1 MKVFTLNGYF
11 NYGNR
16 LQAFAMAKVL
26 KKFSNEIGFYWPR
39 NLKEMIKET
48 LKYYTPLRFK
58 YRKELKL
65 KKFTKKHTPLTF
77 TYNDIVSII
86 GSDQVWNPDYFKNA
100 IYLLNGNPS
109 GMNVSY
115 AASMGIETLTNEQ
128 KELFR
133 KALKNYKA
141 ISVREKTAKELLQPL
156 TDKKIEVV
164 LDPTLLL
171 DEAEYKKI
179 EKKPRDIKLGEKYVL
194 CYILGSPE
202 HQKIIEDFA
211 DKNGYPVI
219 MFSDKKN
226 SSYGV
231 EEFLY
236 LVRHAELI
244 CTDSFHASVF
254 SFIFDRPLLIF
265 KRSGVAN
272 YMYSRLQNLVDTF
285 KLTSCQFDGARI
297 LEENL
302 SVDYTDGKKIL
313 KKEREKSLK
322 FLKDALEGCND

>member
-1 MKVFTLNGYF
+1 MVIFTLNGYF

-16 LQAFAMAKVL
+16 LQAFAMAKILRNFDTDV
-26 KKFSNEIGFYWPR
+26 NAYWSR
-39 NLKEMIKET
+39 RFRAKIKEF

-65 KKFTKKHTPLTF
+65 KKFTKKYMPITSVC
-77 TYNDIVSII
+77 DDVISII

-100 IYLLNGNPS
+100 IYLLNGNS
-109 GMNVSY
+109 NGINISY
-115 AASMGIETLTNEQ
+115 AASMGVEVLADNQ
-128 KELFR
+128 KEMFR

-141 ISVREKTAKELLQPL
+141 ISVREKNAKELLQPL

-171 DEAEYKKI
+171 NKTEYEEI
-179 EKKPRDIKLGEKYVL
+179 EKKPRNIKLGEKYVL
-194 CYILGSPE
+194 CYILGDPE
-202 HQKIIEDFA
+202 YKKMVENFA
-211 DKNGYPVI
+211 SKNDYRVI

-226 SSYGV
+226 SNYGI

-236 LVRHAELI
+236 LIHHAELV

-285 KLTSCQFDGARI
+285 KLTSCEFNGVEI
-297 LEENL
+297 SKENL
-302 SVDYTDGKKIL
+302 SANYAEGKKIL

-322 FLKDALEGCND
+322 FLKNALEDCDG